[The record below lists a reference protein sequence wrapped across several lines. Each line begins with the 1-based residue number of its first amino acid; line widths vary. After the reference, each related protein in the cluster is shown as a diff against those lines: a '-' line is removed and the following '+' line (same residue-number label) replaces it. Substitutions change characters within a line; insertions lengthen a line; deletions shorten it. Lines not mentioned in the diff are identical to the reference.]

1 MFRSTFL
8 HEKVN
13 YGRFYELAENDLDM
27 HAMFLKIINHVCRKI
42 IISIHD
48 LSPDFVIRLM
58 RRVPLVQKEQFTL
71 LEHLSSPQFLV
82 GFVHGL

>member
-27 HAMFLKIINHVCRKI
+27 HAMFLKIINDVCRKI
-42 IISIHD
+42 IISPVNIKVVRTNFDTVAFIIPISYH
-48 LSPDFVIRLM
+48 
-58 RRVPLVQKEQFTL
+58 
-71 LEHLSSPQFLV
+71 
-82 GFVHGL
+82 

>member
-42 IISIHD
+42 IISPVNIKVVRTNFD
-48 LSPDFVIRLM
+48 TVVFIIPIFSN
-58 RRVPLVQKEQFTL
+58 
-71 LEHLSSPQFLV
+71 
-82 GFVHGL
+82 